1 MLLLCK
7 SNFPFDTRFGK
18 SCGEFAFAFRQA
30 AAFCFGGEGGR
41 RKQKGRKPGLV
52 CGREVE
58 QWLLSHL
65 PAQTKPRKKQ
75 EGVLAAAG
83 GEHCLGHGNDSR

>member
-1 MLLLCK
+1 ME
-7 SNFPFDTRFGK
+7 NR
-18 SCGEFAFAFRQA
+18 A
-30 AAFCFGGEGGR
+30 ANLHLRSVRRPRSVLGVGGR